1 MWNRKIVT
9 ASITS
14 PIYAILL
21 ACGVTM
27 MDVRENGG
35 MSDVLSGF
43 LLMTVAYVA
52 VSFPIMLTYGV
63 VTSWCSDWLANR
75 FSSKRSRWFTSFA
88 LHILFGLVL
97 SWLSL
102 LATIL
107 FFLIDRRLIN
117 RMDVMKR
124 AAVKSMLIPIG
135 YLLIVTGSVYIIDVI
150 QDFFVRFNLF

>member
-1 MWNRKIVT
+1 M
-9 ASITS
+9 
-14 PIYAILL
+14 
-21 ACGVTM
+21 
-27 MDVRENGG
+27 
-35 MSDVLSGF
+35 
-43 LLMTVAYVA
+43 
-52 VSFPIMLTYGV
+52 
-63 VTSWCSDWLANR
+63 ANR
-75 FSSKRSRWFTSFA
+75 FGSKRLRWFTSFA

>member
-1 MWNRKIVT
+1 MWNRKIIV

-27 MDVRENGG
+27 TGVRENGG

-75 FSSKRSRWFTSFA
+75 FGSKRSRWFTSFA

-124 AAVKSMLIPIG
+124 AAVKSLLIPIG

>member
-1 MWNRKIVT
+1 M
-9 ASITS
+9 
-14 PIYAILL
+14 
-21 ACGVTM
+21 
-27 MDVRENGG
+27 
-35 MSDVLSGF
+35 
-43 LLMTVAYVA
+43 
-52 VSFPIMLTYGV
+52 
-63 VTSWCSDWLANR
+63 ANR
-75 FSSKRSRWFTSFA
+75 FGSKRSRWFTSFA

-124 AAVKSMLIPIG
+124 AAVKSLLIPIG